1 MSNEKKLNFQVC
13 GLSFKHFV
21 PFFLIVMLVTYTGKM
36 PVVKLADDLKATSFI
51 ATFAFL
57 MSIGGI
63 FFWLGDNIPFVNKYL
78 GGACIL
84 PLFGASAMN
93 FFGLVPAELQQG
105 VKVLMN
111 GGFQDAYIACLLV
124 GAVLVMD
131 RKILLGATARYIPAI
146 LGSQVFALGFC
157 LLGGLVTGYGPVQ
170 ALFNV
175 GAPCMSGGSAGAMT
189 TIPALYSSLRGE
201 DMTGLAGMFL
211 CYASIANV
219 IAVVM
224 AAVGKAVLEKVP
236 GMVSPDENPTILRAK
251 GAEMATKAEKKLP
264 ATTDDYKALGGGIF
278 MCFVIYL
285 AGNLLGTLPGFKV
298 IAGLAW
304 SIIIAIIIKATGILD
319 DKVGNYTANAMNF
332 MIRALLPT
340 LIAGIGIKSLKLTDL
355 TSYFSIQAL
364 VVIFLGVLGAF
375 IGAILFGH
383 LFGLYGFETGVTAG
397 LCCCNI
403 GGSGDLAVLSSCNR
417 MELLAFSS
425 ISTRIG
431 GALMVVWIGFLY
443 PLLML

>member
-1 MSNEKKLNFQVC
+1 MSKINFEVC
-13 GLSFKHFV
+13 GLKFKHFV
-21 PFFLIVMLVTYTGKM
+21 PFFVIVMIATYTGIM
-36 PVVKLADDLKATSFI
+36 PTVKLADDLTATTFI

-57 MSIGGI
+57 MSVGGI
-63 FFWLGDNIPFVNKYL
+63 FFWLGDNIPILNKYL

-84 PLFGASAMN
+84 PLFGASAMKLL
-93 FFGLVPAELQQG
+93 GLVPESMQAG

-131 RKILLGATARYIPAI
+131 RKVLLSATARYMPAI
-146 LGSQVFALGFC
+146 IGSQVCALLFC
-157 LLGGLVTGYGPVQ
+157 VVGGLVTGYGPIE

-175 GAPCMSGGSAGAMT
+175 GAPTMSGGSAGAMT
-189 TIPALYSSLRGE
+189 TIPALYSDLSGT

-219 IAVVM
+219 IAVLM
-224 AAVGKAVLEKVP
+224 AAVGKAVCQKVP
-236 GMVSPDENPTILRAK
+236 GLVSPDSAPTILRKTGVDMVTA
-251 GAEMATKAEKKLP
+251 AEKKLP
-264 ATTDDYKALGGGIF
+264 PTTDNYKHLAGGIF
-278 MCFVIYL
+278 MCFAIYL
-285 AGNLLGTLPGFKV
+285 AGNMLGKLPGLSV

-319 DKVGNYTANAMNF
+319 DAVGNYCANAMNF

-340 LIAGIGIKSLKLTDL
+340 LIAGIGIKSLNLTDL
-355 TSYFSIQAL
+355 TSFFSIQAL
-364 VVIFLGVLGAF
+364 IVIFLGVLGAF
-375 IGAILFGH
+375 LGAMLFGH
-383 LFGLYGFETGVTAG
+383 LFGLYAYETGVTAG

-403 GGSGDLAVLSSCNR
+403 GGSGDLAVLSACNR

-443 PLLML
+443 PLLMH

>member
-13 GLSFKHFV
+13 GLSLKHFV
-21 PFFLIVMLVTYTGKM
+21 PFFLIVMLVTYTGMM
-36 PVVKLADDLKATSFI
+36 PTVKLAEGLTATSFI

-57 MSIGGI
+57 MSVGGI

-93 FFGLVPAELQQG
+93 YFGLVPETLQNG

-131 RKILLGATARYIPAI
+131 RKVLLSSTARYIPAI
-146 LGSQVFALGFC
+146 LGSQVFALLFV
-157 LLGGLVTGYGPVQ
+157 LIGGLVTGYGPVE

-175 GAPCMSGGSAGAMT
+175 GAPCMSGGSGGAMT
-189 TIPALYSSLRGE
+189 TIPKLYSDLTGQ

-224 AAVGKAVLEKVP
+224 AAVGKAVCQKVP
-236 GMVSPDENPTILRAK
+236 GLVSPDENPTILRK
-251 GAEMATKAEKKLP
+251 TGVTMQTKAEQKLP
-264 ATTDDYKALGGGIF
+264 ATTDDYKALAGGIF
-278 MCFVIYL
+278 MCFAIYE
-285 AGNLLGTLPGFKV
+285 AGNMLGMLPGFKV

-319 DKVGNYTANAMNF
+319 EKVGNYTANAMNF

-355 TSYFSIQAL
+355 TSFFSIQAL

-375 IGAILFGH
+375 LGAMLFGH
-383 LFGLYGFETGVTAG
+383 LFGLYAFETGVTAG

-431 GALMVVWIGFLY
+431 GALMVVWIGLLY
-443 PLLML
+443 PILVL

>member
-1 MSNEKKLNFQVC
+1 MSNQKKLNFQVC

-21 PFFLIVMLVTYTGKM
+21 PFFLIVMLVTYTGNL

-51 ATFAFL
+51 GTFAFL
-57 MSIGGI
+57 MCVGGI

-93 FFGLVPAELQQG
+93 FFGLVPGELQQG

-157 LLGGLVTGYGPVQ
+157 LIGGLVTGYGPVQ

-189 TIPALYSSLRGE
+189 TIPALYSSLKGE
-201 DMTGLAGMFL
+201 DMTNLAGMFL

-236 GMVSPDENPTILRAK
+236 GMVSSDENPTILRAK
-251 GAEMATKAEKKLP
+251 GATMETKAEKKLP

-375 IGAILFGH
+375 IGAVLFGH

-403 GGSGDLAVLSSCNR
+403 GGSGDLAVLSACNR

>member
-1 MSNEKKLNFQVC
+1 MKKLNFNVC
-13 GLSFKHFV
+13 GLEFKHFL
-21 PFFLIVMLVTYTGKM
+21 PFFIVVMIVTYTGMM
-36 PVVKLADDLKATSFI
+36 PTVKLADGLTATTFI

-57 MSIGGI
+57 MSVGGI
-63 FFWLGDNIPFVNKYL
+63 FFWLGDTIPFVNKYL

-84 PLFGASAMN
+84 PLFGASALN
-93 FFGLVPAELQQG
+93 FFGLVPETLQKG
-105 VKVLMN
+105 VNVLMN

-131 RKILLGATARYIPAI
+131 RKVLLSATARYMPAI
-146 LGSQVFALGFC
+146 IGSQVFALLFC
-157 LLGGLVTGYGPVQ
+157 MLGGLVTGFGPFE

-175 GAPCMSGGSAGAMT
+175 GAPCMSGGSAGAIT
-189 TIPALYSSLRGE
+189 TIPKLYSDLTGT
-201 DMTGLAGMFL
+201 DMSDLAGKFL

-224 AAVGKAVLEKVP
+224 AAVGKAVMEKKM
-236 GMVSPDENPTILRAK
+236 GLVSPDSEPTILRKSGVTMETQAK
-251 GAEMATKAEKKLP
+251 EKLP
-264 ATTDDYKALGGGIF
+264 ATSDNYKHLAGGLF
-278 MCFVIYL
+278 MCFAIYE
-285 AGNLLGTLPGFKV
+285 AGNLLGRLPGLNI

-304 SIIIAIIIKATGILD
+304 SIIIAIVIKCTGILD
-319 DKVGNYTANAMNF
+319 SRVGNYCTYAMNF
-332 MIRALLPT
+332 NLRALLPT

-355 TSYFSIQAL
+355 TTYFSPAAL
-364 VVIFLGVLGAF
+364 LVIFLGVLGAF
-375 IGAILFGH
+375 IGACLFGH
-383 LFGLYGFETGVTAG
+383 IFGLYAFETGVTAG

-403 GGSGDLAVLSSCNR
+403 GGSGDLAVLSACNR

-443 PLLML
+443 PLFML

>member
-1 MSNEKKLNFQVC
+1 MDNAKKLNFKVC
-13 GLSFKHFV
+13 GLEAKYFI
-21 PFFLIVMLVTYTGKM
+21 PFFLIVMIVTYTGMM
-36 PVVKLADDLKATSFI
+36 PTVKLAEGLTATSFI

-57 MSIGGI
+57 MSVGGI

-78 GGACIL
+78 GGACLL

-93 FFGLVPAELQQG
+93 YFGLVPEELQAG

-131 RKILLGATARYIPAI
+131 RKVLLSSTARYMPAI
-146 LGSQVFALGFC
+146 IGSQVFALLFC
-157 LLGGLVTGYGPVQ
+157 VIGGLVTGFGPFE

-175 GAPCMSGGSAGAMT
+175 GAPCMSGGSGGAMT
-189 TIPALYSSLRGE
+189 TIPALYSSLTGT
-201 DMTGLAGMFL
+201 DMSEMAGRFL

-219 IAVVM
+219 IAVLM
-224 AAVGKAVLEKVP
+224 AAIGKAVCAKFP
-236 GMVSPDENPTILRAK
+236 GLVSSDENPTILRAK
-251 GAEMATKAEKKLP
+251 GVTMQTKAEKKLP

-278 MCFVIYL
+278 MSFVIYE
-285 AGNLLGTLPGFKV
+285 AGNMLGKLPGLSV
-298 IAGLAW
+298 IPGLAW
-304 SIIIAIIIKATGILD
+304 SIIIAIVIKCTGIMD
-319 DKVGNYTANAMNF
+319 EKIGNYAANAMNF
-332 MIRALLPT
+332 NIRALLPM

-355 TSYFSIQAL
+355 TSYFSPSAL
-364 VVIFLGVLGAF
+364 IVIFLGVLGAF
-375 IGAILFGH
+375 LGAMLFGH
-383 LFGLYGFETGVTAG
+383 LFGLYAFETGVTAG

-403 GGSGDLAVLSSCNR
+403 GGSGDLAVLSACNR

-431 GALMVVWIGFLY
+431 GALMVIWIGLLY
-443 PLLML
+443 PIFML

>member
-1 MSNEKKLNFQVC
+1 MSNEKKLRFQVC
-13 GLSFKHFV
+13 GLGWKHFV
-21 PFFLIVMLVTYTGKM
+21 PFFLIVMLVTYTGTM
-36 PVVKLADDLKATSFI
+36 PTVKLAEGLTATTFI
-51 ATFAFL
+51 GTFAFL
-57 MSIGGI
+57 MAVGGL
-63 FFWLGDNIPFVNKYL
+63 FFWLGDTIPFVNKYL

-84 PLFGASAMN
+84 PLFGASAMKSL
-93 FFGLVPAELQQG
+93 GLVPAELQAG

-146 LGSQVFALGFC
+146 LSSQVCALLAC
-157 LLGGLVTGYGPVQ
+157 LLGGLITGYGPVE
-170 ALFNV
+170 ALFNI
-175 GAPCMSGGSAGAMT
+175 GAPCMSGGSGGAMT
-189 TIPALYSSLRGE
+189 TIPALYSSLTGQ
-201 DMTGLAGMFL
+201 DMTGFAGMFL

-219 IAVVM
+219 IAVMM
-224 AAVGKAVLEKVP
+224 AAVGKAICEKIP
-236 GMVSPDENPTILRAK
+236 NLTSPDADPTILRK
-251 GAEMATKAEKKLP
+251 SGVSMATKAEKKLP

-285 AGNLLGTLPGFKV
+285 AGNLLGMLPGFKV

-304 SIIIAIIIKATGILD
+304 SIIIAIIIKVTGILD
-319 DKVGNYTANAMNF
+319 EKVGNYTANAMNF
-332 MIRALLPT
+332 MIRALLPM
-340 LIAGIGIKSLKLTDL
+340 LIAGIGIKSLNLSDL
-355 TSYFSIQAL
+355 TSFFSIQAL

-383 LFGLYGFETGVTAG
+383 LFGLYGFESGVTAG

-403 GGSGDLAVLSSCNR
+403 GGSGDLAVLSACNR
-417 MELLAFSS
+417 MELLAFAS

-431 GALMVVWIGFLY
+431 GALMVVWIGILY

>member
-1 MSNEKKLNFQVC
+1 MDKLNFNVC
-13 GLSFKHFV
+13 GLKFKHFV
-21 PFFLIVMLVTYTGKM
+21 PFFAVVMLVTYTGMM
-36 PVVKLADDLKATSFI
+36 PVVTLADGLTATTFV

-57 MSIGGI
+57 MAVGGI
-63 FFWLGDNIPFVNKYL
+63 FFWLGDAIPYVNKYL

-93 FFGLVPAELQQG
+93 YFGLVPKELQSG
-105 VKVLMN
+105 VTVLMN

-131 RKILLGATARYIPAI
+131 RKILLSATARYLPAI

-157 LLGGLVTGYGPVQ
+157 VIGGLVTGFGPVN
-170 ALFNV
+170 ALFNI
-175 GAPCMSGGSAGAMT
+175 GAPTMSGGSGGAMT
-189 TIPALYSSLRGE
+189 TIPKLYTDLSGV
-201 DMTGLAGMFL
+201 DMTGMAGKFL

-224 AAVGKAVLEKVP
+224 AAVGKAVCEKFP
-236 GMVSPDENPTILRAK
+236 GMVSPDSDPTILRK
-251 GAEMATKAEKKLP
+251 TGITMVTQAEKKLP
-264 ATTDDYKALGGGIF
+264 PTSDDYKHLAGGIF
-278 MCFVIYL
+278 MAFAIYEG
-285 AGNLLGTLPGFKV
+285 GNMLGMLPGFKV

-304 SIIIAIIIKATGILD
+304 SIIIAIVIKATGILD
-319 DKVGNYTANAMNF
+319 DKVGNYTAYAMNF

-364 VVIFLGVLGAF
+364 IVIFLGVFGAF
-375 IGAILFGH
+375 IGAIIFGH

-403 GGSGDLAVLSSCNR
+403 GGSGDLAVLSACNR

-443 PLLML
+443 PLLMGV

>member
-21 PFFLIVMLVTYTGKM
+21 PFFLIVILVTYTGNL

-51 ATFAFL
+51 GTFAFL
-57 MSIGGI
+57 MCVGGI

-93 FFGLVPAELQQG
+93 FFGLVPGELQQG

-157 LLGGLVTGYGPVQ
+157 LIGGLVTGYGPVQ

-189 TIPALYSSLRGE
+189 TIPALYSSLKGE
-201 DMTGLAGMFL
+201 DMTNLAGMFL

-236 GMVSPDENPTILRAK
+236 GMVSSDENPTILRAK
-251 GAEMATKAEKKLP
+251 GATMETKAEKKLP

-278 MCFVIYL
+278 MCFAIYL

-375 IGAILFGH
+375 IGAVLFGH

-403 GGSGDLAVLSSCNR
+403 GGSGDLAVLSACNR

>member
-1 MSNEKKLNFQVC
+1 MGEKLNFRVC

-21 PFFLIVMLVTYTGKM
+21 PFFAIVMIVTYTGMM
-36 PVVKLADDLKATSFI
+36 PTVKLADGLTCTTFI

-57 MSIGGI
+57 MSVGGI
-63 FFWLGDNIPFVNKYL
+63 FFWLGDTIPGVNKYL

-93 FFGLVPAELQQG
+93 YFGLVPATLQNG

-131 RKILLGATARYIPAI
+131 RKVLLSATARYLPAI
-146 LGSQVFALGFC
+146 IMSQVFALLFC
-157 LLGGLVTGYGPVQ
+157 VIGGLITGYGPFE

-189 TIPALYSSLRGE
+189 TIPKLYSDITGT
-201 DMTGLAGMFL
+201 DMTDLAGKFL

-224 AAVGKAVLEKVP
+224 AAVGKAVCQKIP
-236 GMVSPDENPTILRAK
+236 GLVSPDDAPTILRK
-251 GAEMATKAEKKLP
+251 SGINMETKAEKKLP
-264 ATTDDYKALGGGIF
+264 ATTDDYKALAGGIF
-278 MCFVIYL
+278 MSFAIYE
-285 AGNLLGTLPGFKV
+285 AGNLLGQLPGFKV

-304 SIIIAIIIKATGILD
+304 SIIIAIVIKATGILD
-319 DKVGNYTANAMNF
+319 EKVGNYAANAMNF

-355 TSYFSIQAL
+355 TSYFSVQAL
-364 VVIFLGVLGAF
+364 IVIFLGVLGAF
-375 IGAILFGH
+375 IGAIIFGH
-383 LFGLYGFETGVTAG
+383 LFGLYGYETGVTAG

-403 GGSGDLAVLSSCNR
+403 GGSGDLAVLSACNR

-443 PLLML
+443 PLLMK

>member
-13 GLSFKHFV
+13 GLSWKHFL
-21 PFFLIVMLVTYTGKM
+21 PFFLIVMLVTYTGMM
-36 PVVKLADDLKATSFI
+36 PTVKLADDLKATSFI

-93 FFGLVPAELQQG
+93 YFGLVPAELQAG

-131 RKILLGATARYIPAI
+131 RKILLSATARYIPAI
-146 LGSQVFALGFC
+146 LGSQVCALGFV

-170 ALFNV
+170 ALFNI
-175 GAPCMSGGSAGAMT
+175 GAPCMSGGSGGAMT
-189 TIPALYSSLRGE
+189 TIPKLYSDLTGT
-201 DMTGLAGMFL
+201 DMTGMAGMFL

-224 AAVGKAVLEKVP
+224 AAVGKAVCEKIP
-236 GMVSPDENPTILRAK
+236 GLVSPDSDPTILRK
-251 GAEMATKAEKKLP
+251 TGVTMQTKAEKKLP
-264 ATTDDYKALGGGIF
+264 ATTDDYKALAGGIF
-278 MCFVIYL
+278 MCFAIYE
-285 AGNLLGTLPGFKV
+285 AGNLLGQLPGFKV

-375 IGAILFGH
+375 LGAILFGH
-383 LFGLYGFETGVTAG
+383 LFGLYGYETGVTAG

-403 GGSGDLAVLSSCNR
+403 GGSGDLAVLSACNR

>member
-1 MSNEKKLNFQVC
+1 MSKINFEVC
-13 GLSFKHFV
+13 GLKFKHFV
-21 PFFLIVMLVTYTGKM
+21 PFFVIVVIATYTGIM
-36 PVVKLADDLKATSFI
+36 PTVKLAEGLTATSFI

-57 MSIGGI
+57 MSVGGI
-63 FFWLGDNIPFVNKYL
+63 FFWLGDNIPIVNKYL

-84 PLFGASAMN
+84 PLFGASAMKLL
-93 FFGLVPAELQQG
+93 GLVPETMQQG

-131 RKILLGATARYIPAI
+131 RKVLLSATARYMPAI
-146 LGSQVFALGFC
+146 IGSQVCALLFC
-157 LLGGLVTGYGPVQ
+157 VVGGLVTGYGPIQ

-175 GAPCMSGGSAGAMT
+175 GAPTMSGGSAGAMT
-189 TIPALYSSLRGE
+189 TIPALYSDLSGT

-219 IAVVM
+219 IAVLM
-224 AAVGKAVLEKVP
+224 AAVGKAVCQKVP
-236 GMVSPDENPTILRAK
+236 GLVSPDSDPTILRKTGVNMVTA
-251 GAEMATKAEKKLP
+251 AEKKLP
-264 ATTDDYKALGGGIF
+264 PTTDNYKHLAGGIF
-278 MCFVIYL
+278 MCFAIYL
-285 AGNLLGTLPGFKV
+285 AGNMLGKLPGLSV

-304 SIIIAIIIKATGILD
+304 SIIIAIVIKATGILD
-319 DKVGNYTANAMNF
+319 DTVGNYCANAMNF

-340 LIAGIGIKSLKLTDL
+340 LIAGIGIKSLNLTDL
-355 TSYFSIQAL
+355 TSFFSVQAL
-364 VVIFLGVLGAF
+364 IVIFLGVLGAF
-375 IGAILFGH
+375 LGAMFFGH
-383 LFGLYGFETGVTAG
+383 LFGLYAYETGVTAG

-403 GGSGDLAVLSSCNR
+403 GGSGDLAVLSACNR

-443 PLLML
+443 PLLMH

>member
-13 GLSFKHFV
+13 GLGWKHFV

-36 PVVKLADDLKATSFI
+36 PVVALADGLNCTTFV

-57 MSIGGI
+57 MAVGGI
-63 FFWLGDNIPFVNKYL
+63 FFWLGDNIPIVNKYL

-93 FFGLVPAELQQG
+93 FFGLVPVELQNG

-146 LGSQVFALGFC
+146 LGSQVCALVFV
-157 LLGGLVTGYGPVQ
+157 LLGGLITGYGPIE

-189 TIPALYSSLRGE
+189 TIPKLYSDLTGT
-201 DMTGLAGMFL
+201 DMTGMAGMFL

-224 AAVGKAVLEKVP
+224 AAVGKAVCEKIP
-236 GMVSPDENPTILRAK
+236 NMVSPDSDPTILRK
-251 GAEMATKAEKKLP
+251 TGVTMQTKAEKKLP
-264 ATTDDYKALGGGIF
+264 ATTDDYKALAGGIF
-278 MCFVIYL
+278 MCFAIYE
-285 AGNLLGTLPGFKV
+285 AGNLLGTLPGFKI

-355 TSYFSIQAL
+355 TSYFSLQAL

-375 IGAILFGH
+375 LGAMLFGH
-383 LFGLYGFETGVTAG
+383 LFGLYGYETGVTAG

-403 GGSGDLAVLSSCNR
+403 GGSGDLAVLSACNR

-431 GALMVVWIGFLY
+431 GALMVVWIGILY

>member
-1 MSNEKKLNFQVC
+1 MSNEKKLQFQVC
-13 GLSFKHFV
+13 GLSLKHFL
-21 PFFLIVMLVTYTGKM
+21 PFFLIVMLVTYTGMM
-36 PVVKLADDLKATSFI
+36 PTVKLAEGLTATSFI

-57 MSIGGI
+57 MSVGGI

-93 FFGLVPAELQQG
+93 FFGLVPESLQNG

-131 RKILLGATARYIPAI
+131 RKVLLSATARYMPAI
-146 LGSQVFALGFC
+146 IGSQVCALVFC
-157 LLGGLVTGYGPVQ
+157 LVGGLITGYGPVE

-189 TIPALYSSLRGE
+189 TIPKLYSDLTGQ

-219 IAVVM
+219 IAVIM
-224 AAVGKAVLEKVP
+224 AAVGKAVCQKFP
-236 GMVSPDENPTILRAK
+236 GLVSSDENPTILRK
-251 GAEMATKAEKKLP
+251 TGVTMETKAEKKLP
-264 ATTDDYKALGGGIF
+264 ATTDDYKALAGGIF
-278 MCFVIYL
+278 MCFAIYE
-285 AGNLLGTLPGFKV
+285 AGNMLGRLPGLSI

-304 SIIIAIIIKATGILD
+304 SIIIAIVIKATGILD
-319 DKVGNYTANAMNF
+319 EKVGNYTANAMNF

-375 IGAILFGH
+375 IGAMLFGH

-403 GGSGDLAVLSSCNR
+403 GGSGDLAVLSACNR

-431 GALMVVWIGFLY
+431 GALMVIWIGLLY
-443 PLLML
+443 PILML